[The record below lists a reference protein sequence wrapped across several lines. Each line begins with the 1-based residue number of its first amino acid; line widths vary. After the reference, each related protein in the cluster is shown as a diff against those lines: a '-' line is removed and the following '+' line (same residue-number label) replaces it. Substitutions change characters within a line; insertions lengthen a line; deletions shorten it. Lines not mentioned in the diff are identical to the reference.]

1 MNVGTPGSG
10 TAAGLRGALAR
21 AGAATIEL
29 VRTRIELASLEF
41 VEQREHAKRN
51 VVLAVVAG
59 AFLAFAVLSASAL
72 VVLVFW
78 ETHRVAAVA
87 GVTAFH
93 ALVGVV
99 ALLRLRAAQRTA
111 PPPFAATLAELE
123 RDRQWLA
130 SGFRDPAGGPR

>member
-1 MNVGTPGSG
+1 VSDGAPGSG

-41 VEQREHAKRN
+41 AEQREIAKRS
-51 VVLAVVAG
+51 VVLAVVSG
-59 AFLAFAVLSASAL
+59 VFLGFAVMSASAL
-72 VVLVFW
+72 VVVALW
-78 ETHRVAAVA
+78 DTHRIAAIA

-93 ALVGVV
+93 ALVGIA
-99 ALLRLRAAQRTA
+99 ALLRLRAAQRAA

-130 SGFRDPAGGPR
+130 SGLRDGTGGPR